1 MKGFFCFTVYR
12 KNFDSNP
19 YTFGVSN
26 KANMGKFIITQRIDK
41 EYQFNL
47 KAGNGEIIL
56 TSEGYVQKASCLKGI
71 ESVKVNSQEDS
82 RYDRRVAKNEK
93 DYFVLK
99 ARNGEIIGKSQLY
112 SSKDS
117 MEKGIASVKANAPD
131 AEIIDQTI

>member
-1 MKGFFCFTVYR
+1 
-12 KNFDSNP
+12 
-19 YTFGVSN
+19 
-26 KANMGKFIITQRIDK
+26 MGKFVITQRVNN

-56 TSEGYVQKASCLKGI
+56 TSEGYVQKASCQKGI

-82 RYDRRVAKNEK
+82 RYDRREAVNNK

-112 SSKDS
+112 STKSG
-117 MEKGIASVKANAPD
+117 MENGITSVKNNAAS
-131 AEIIDQTI
+131 AEIIDETLKN